1 MSDRVFGVRVLVG
14 VRSRSARC
22 GSVCVQ
28 SVRLHGPG
36 TRPHR
41 AGTPGCCVVSSRLRS
56 TGASFCIVQNASRV
70 TGPTLATVALRKHP
84 RHQVRVAQVSL
95 CATCRSVVGVRV
107 LL

>member
-28 SVRLHGPG
+28 SGPRG
-36 TRPHR
+36 
-41 AGTPGCCVVSSRLRS
+41 VS
-56 TGASFCIVQNASRV
+56 G
-70 TGPTLATVALRKHP
+70 
-84 RHQVRVAQVSL
+84 VSI
-95 CATCRSVVGVRV
+95 CAACRCVVGVRV